1 MIERRKKGEI
11 EMNFSTYKKL
21 AIPICC
27 SLFLFACSND
37 NNSGSETSKTNSVS
51 DIDVSAYISKNISF
65 YEDNLEI
72 EWENEN
78 PTYITLDGNK
88 ISYDKSDS
96 VLASGS
102 TLTIRSGGV
111 YVLSGE
117 LEDGQIV
124 INAPDTGTV
133 KLVLN
138 GVTINNSNST
148 AIFVKE
154 AENTIITLADGTVNS
169 VADGKKYKEND
180 GSGEPNAPIF
190 SKDDLTI
197 NGTGLL
203 EVTGNYDNGIV
214 SKDDLRIVS
223 GNLKVKAVDDGII
236 GRGLVAIKNGTFD
249 INVGGDGIKSTNP
262 NKEKGTVAI
271 ESGTFDITSG
281 TDGIKAES
289 SLYIA
294 EGKFTINAGGGSP
307 ETIQVQDEMMGEKPW
322 GYSQGTD
329 TEEEDTPSTRGL
341 KANVDIAI
349 GGGTF
354 EIDALKDGL
363 KSDGNVI
370 IMDGEITVATGD
382 DGMEAVD
389 NVYIA
394 DGSVNVTKSYEG
406 LEAANITINGG
417 DISLVTSDDGINASE
432 GASTSEQPGEG
443 RVGMGM
449 ESEGDALLTI
459 NGGTIYVDAAG
470 DGLDANGSIEVTGG
484 TTIVNG
490 PTNNGN
496 GSLDYDKT
504 LKISGGI
511 LIAAGSSGMA
521 QATSDT
527 SKQNSI
533 MMTFPE
539 VQSGGTLV
547 HLEDSDGNII
557 ATFAPE
563 KDYQSVVISTP
574 DINKDTTYF
583 LYSGGSTQEGESNG
597 LSFGTYEQGKKI
609 VEFVVSDTVTYVG
622 ETGVTEAPTNQMG
635 GPGDGP
641 GGQRTPPSE
650 GFGEGQGGPPPSGGF
665 EGGQGG
671 PPPEGKPN
679 RDSSSEPTSPS
690 S

>member
-1 MIERRKKGEI
+1 MIERRQKGEI

-21 AIPICC
+21 AMPICC

-37 NNSGSETSKTNSVS
+37 NNSSSETSKTNSIS

-65 YEDNLEI
+65 DEDDLET

-138 GVTINNSNST
+138 GVTINNSKST

-169 VADGKKYKEND
+169 VADGKKYTEND

-197 NGTGLL
+197 NGGGSL

-223 GNLKVKAVDDGII
+223 GNIKVKAVDDGVL
-236 GRGLVAIKNGTFD
+236 GRDLVAIKKGTFD

-262 NKEKGTVAI
+262 NKEKGIISI
-271 ESGTFDITSG
+271 EAGTFDITSG
-281 TDGIKAES
+281 TDGIQAES

-294 EGKFTINAGGGSP
+294 GGKFTINAGGGSP
-307 ETIQVQDEMMGEKPW
+307 ETIQVQDEMMGGKPW
-322 GYSQGTD
+322 GDNSVTD

-341 KANVDIAI
+341 KANVDMAI

-354 EIDALKDGL
+354 EIDALEDGL

-370 IMDGEITVATGD
+370 IMDGEITIATGD
-382 DGMEAVD
+382 DGMDAVD

-394 DGSVNVTKSYEG
+394 DGTVNVTKSYEG
-406 LEAANITINGG
+406 LEAAKITINGG
-417 DISLVTSDDGINASE
+417 EISLVTSDDGINASE
-432 GASTSEQPGEG
+432 GTTSEQPAGG
-443 RVGMGM
+443 GMGMGM
-449 ESEGDALLTI
+449 ESEGNALLTI
-459 NGGTIYVDAAG
+459 NGGTIYVDAGG

-504 LKISGGI
+504 LNISGGI

-539 VQSGGTLV
+539 VQSGGTLI
-547 HLEDSDGNII
+547 HLEDSDGNTI

-574 DINKDTTYF
+574 DINKDTTYS
-583 LYSGGSTQEGESNG
+583 LYSGGRTQEGESKG
-597 LSFGTYEQGKKI
+597 LSLGTYEQGKKI
-609 VEFVVSDTVTYVG
+609 VEFVVSDTVTYVD
-622 ETGVTEAPTNQMG
+622 ESGVTEAPTNQMG
-635 GPGDGP
+635 GPGGGP
-641 GGQRTPPSE
+641 GGQENPPSG
-650 GFGEGQGGPPPSGGF
+650 GFGKGQGGPPPSGDF
-665 EGGQGG
+665 EGDQGG
-671 PPPEGKPN
+671 PPPEGMPN
-679 RDSSSEPTSPS
+679 RDSSSEATPPS